1 MQVLKPPPWAQQ
13 KIKIVSLILSLKR
26 WRCMFSHLIKNSIK
40 RTQMHPFGFRA
51 DSTTSIAWSVSAD
64 GGGQGGRIVVGA
76 HSALDAGVILR
87 ANGNTISIGRNSTIN
102 PYCMIHGG
110 GGITIG
116 DGVRI
121 GPHTVITA
129 ANHIFDDPSKPI
141 YLQGESEKGIVIE
154 NDVWIGSGAGI
165 LDGVVVATGTV
176 VGAGAVVT
184 KSTPAY
190 SVVVGVPAKVIKMRI

>member
-1 MQVLKPPPWAQQ
+1 ML
-13 KIKIVSLILSLKR
+13 
-26 WRCMFSHLIKNSIK
+26 SHLIKNRLK
-40 RTQMHPFGFRA
+40 RAQSFPFGFRA
-51 DSTTSIAWSVSAD
+51 DSTTVIAWSVSAE
-64 GGGQGGRIVVGA
+64 GGGRGGRIVVGA

-87 ANGNTISIGRNSTIN
+87 ANGNIISIGSHSTIN

-129 ANHIFDDPSKPI
+129 ANHIFDDPSRPI
-141 YLQGESEKGIVIE
+141 YLQGLCEKGIVIE
-154 NDVWIGSGAGI
+154 NDVWIGSGARI

-176 VGAGAVVT
+176 VGAGSVVT

-190 SVVVGVPAKVIKMRI
+190 SVVVGVPAKVMKMRI

>member
-1 MQVLKPPPWAQQ
+1 M
-13 KIKIVSLILSLKR
+13 SLIHALKSCR
-26 WRCMFSHLIKNSIK
+26 RALSHLIKNRMK
-40 RTQMHPFGFRA
+40 RMQMFPLGFRA
-51 DSTTSIAWSVSAD
+51 ASTTTIAWSVSAD
-64 GGGQGGRIVVGA
+64 GGGQGGRILVGA

-121 GPHTVITA
+121 GPHAVIIA
-129 ANHIFDDPSKPI
+129 ANHIFDDPSRPI
-141 YLQGESEKGIVIE
+141 YLQGECKKGIVIE
-154 NDVWIGSGAGI
+154 NDVWIGAGAGI

-184 KSTPAY
+184 KSTPPY